1 MSLGPDSAAQ
11 VSLAAD
17 ARKASAAQALA
28 ARVAPG
34 QNPQNTQSPK
44 IPEKAFGKILDSL
57 TPEKAEAAGASPEV
71 VKTLTGQA
79 MNKRLSPG
87 PSEEKKARDAC
98 EGFEAVFIGQMIKE
112 MRKTVPK
119 DGMLHGK
126 HEDEYVS
133 MFDEELSKTLTKQG
147 GIGLADFMQR
157 QLALGASSKKQ
168 QASPESQAG
177 LRRTASESVVTA
189 PVNKVQA
196 NGLRGR
202 LFNQLRP
209 SGLSG
214 GQSVVLAADAVR
226 PGTPPGPYAPVSAA
240 PKQTSPGSL
249 QGTPSQHMGL
259 PGAQYLKGADVQLAA
274 TGVGA
279 VAPVEGELTSEFG
292 WRKDP
297 FTGQRA
303 WHNGVDIAAAE
314 GTPVKSWRDGN
325 VVFSGKM
332 HGYGNLVVVEH
343 ADGVKS
349 FYGHNKANSVAV
361 GQAVKAGQVIAQVG
375 QTGRAT
381 GPHLHFEVRVNDSAV
396 NPSKLGGSMLAAAPE
411 PERMIPDL

>member
-1 MSLGPDSAAQ
+1 MGLGPDSAAQ
-11 VSLAAD
+11 VSLANG
-17 ARKASAAQALA
+17 ARTASAVQGLA
-28 ARVAPG
+28 SRVSPG
-34 QNPQNTQSPK
+34 QTPK
-44 IPEKAFGKILDSL
+44 QPEKAFGKILDSL
-57 TPEKAEAAGASPEV
+57 TPEKAEQAGASPEV

-79 MNKRLSPG
+79 MNKRLNPG
-87 PSEEKKARDAC
+87 QSEEQKARDAC

-126 HEDEYVS
+126 HEEEYVS
-133 MFDEELSKTLTKQG
+133 MFDAEFAKTLTKQG

-157 QLALGASSKKQ
+157 QLALSSASKKQ
-168 QASPESQAG
+168 QASPESQTG
-177 LRRTASESVVTA
+177 LRRSASESMVSA
-189 PVNKVQA
+189 PVNKPQA

-202 LFNQLRP
+202 SFNQLRP

-214 GQSVVLAADAVR
+214 GSNLVLAADAVH
-226 PGTPPGPYAPVSAA
+226 PGTPPGPYAPVPTAS
-240 PKQTSPGSL
+240 KQTSTGSL

-259 PGAQYLKGADVQLAA
+259 PGAQYLQGADAQLAA
-274 TGVGA
+274 SGSGTVP
-279 VAPVEGELTSEFG
+279 PVEGDLSSGFG

-303 WHNGVDIAAAE
+303 WHNGVDLAAAE
-314 GTPVKSWRDGN
+314 GTPVKSWQDGN

-349 FYGHNKANSVAV
+349 LYGHNKANSVVV

-381 GPHLHFEVRVNDSAV
+381 GPHLHFEVRVNDQAV
-396 NPSKLGGSMLAAAPE
+396 NPSKLGGAMLAAAPDS
-411 PERMIPDL
+411 ERMIPDL

>member
-28 ARVAPG
+28 ARVNPG
-34 QNPQNTQSPK
+34 QKPK

-57 TPEKAEAAGASPEV
+57 TPEKAEASGASPEV
-71 VKTLTGQA
+71 VKTLTSQA

-157 QLALGASSKKQ
+157 QLALGAASKKQ
-168 QASPESQAG
+168 QVSPESQTG
-177 LRRTASESVVTA
+177 LRRAASESVVTA
-189 PVNKVQA
+189 PVNKAQG

-214 GQSVVLAADAVR
+214 GQGVVLAADAVR
-226 PGTPPGPYAPVSAA
+226 PGTPPGPYAPV
-240 PKQTSPGSL
+240 PTTPLQTSPGTL

-259 PGAQYLKGADVQLAA
+259 PGAQYLRGADAQLVA
-274 TGVGA
+274 TGKSS
-279 VAPVEGELTSEFG
+279 VAPIEGELTSDFG

-314 GTPVKSWRDGN
+314 GTPVKSWQDGN

-343 ADGVKS
+343 ADGIKS
-349 FYGHNKANSVAV
+349 LYGHNKANSVAV

-381 GPHLHFEVRVNDSAV
+381 GPHLHFEVRVNDTAV
-396 NPSKLGGSMLAAAPE
+396 NPSKLGGAMLAAAPE

>member
-28 ARVAPG
+28 ARVNPG
-34 QNPQNTQSPK
+34 QNPK
-44 IPEKAFGKILDSL
+44 IPGKAFGKILDSL

-79 MNKRLSPG
+79 MNRRLNPG

-119 DGMLHGK
+119 EGMLHGK

-133 MFDEELSKTLTKQG
+133 MFDEELSKTLTRQG

-157 QLALGASSKKQ
+157 QLALGAASKKQ
-168 QASPESQAG
+168 QVSPESQAG
-177 LRRTASESVVTA
+177 LRRSASESIVSA
-189 PVNKVQA
+189 PVHKAQT
-196 NGLRGR
+196 NGLRGGS
-202 LFNQLRP
+202 FNQLRP

-226 PGTPPGPYAPVSAA
+226 PGTPPGPYAPVPTT
-240 PKQTSPGSL
+240 PKQTSPGIL
-249 QGTPSQHMGL
+249 QGTPSQHLGL
-259 PGAQYLKGADVQLAA
+259 PGAQYLQGADAQLAA
-274 TGVGA
+274 TGMSA
-279 VAPVEGELTSEFG
+279 VAPVEGELTSDFG

-314 GTPVKSWRDGN
+314 GTPVKSWQDGN

-349 FYGHNKANSVAV
+349 LYGHNKANSVAV

-381 GPHLHFEVRVNDSAV
+381 GPHLHFEVRVNDTAV
-396 NPSKLGGSMLAAAPE
+396 NPSKLGGAMLAAAPE